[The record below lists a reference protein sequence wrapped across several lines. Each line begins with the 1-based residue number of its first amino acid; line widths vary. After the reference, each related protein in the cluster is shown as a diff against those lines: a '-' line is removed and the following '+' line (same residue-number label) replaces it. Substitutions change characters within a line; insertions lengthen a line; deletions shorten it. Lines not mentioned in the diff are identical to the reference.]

1 MHQRPHVTGHH
12 QCASGQSTPTG
23 SDTSRTSDLLAGLHG
38 PITELSDLV
47 RHPIAN
53 TRNGVLGNLG
63 DNPANRGVAH
73 LLGDLILN
81 CGPQSRER
89 IPAAPVARASLPT
102 AR

>member
-1 MHQRPHVTGHH
+1 MHPGPQATSHR
-12 QCASGQSTPTG
+12 QCASGQNTPTG

-53 TRNGVLGNLG
+53 TRNSVLGNLG

-81 CGPQSRER
+81 GGPQTAER